1 MSNFTRT
8 NLLTRPGILAV
19 VRGDGDDPE
28 RREPFV
34 VVGADGMVLAFNG
47 HVDLGTGVR
56 TALTQIVAEELDV
69 SFSAVTMIL
78 GDTALTP
85 DQGPTIA
92 SETIQITAVPLR
104 CAAAQA
110 RRELLARAAHRLG
123 AAQLTV
129 ENGIVRADGAAIS
142 YAELVGNATT
152 WLTLDETTP
161 VKPVWEHRLVGT
173 SIPRVDLP
181 AKAAGSLVY
190 IHDLRLP
197 GMLHGRVVRPPYAGV
212 DAGPFV
218 GRSLIAVDR
227 ASVAHI
233 PGLVAVV
240 TEGDFVGIVAEREE
254 QAEAAMK
261 ALRVDWRPV
270 PRLPDLGDLAN
281 ALSAHPSTPRVLL
294 DRGDVE
300 GGLARAAKRLT
311 GRYVWPYQ
319 MHASIGPSCAVA
331 HESEGRLR
339 VWSGTQNPQR
349 LRDDICLLSGLPP
362 TVVEIIRMEAAG
374 CYGRNGADDVSADAA
389 LLARAVGAPVRVQL
403 TREQE
408 HLWEPKGAAQL
419 VDIDG
424 GVDAMGDVT
433 AYKLDTRYPSNMAT
447 NLALLLTGRVSSEPE
462 VAQMGDRTAIGPYE
476 YDNKRIVC
484 HDMAPIVRASWFR
497 GVSALP
503 NTFAHECW
511 IDEAA
516 SEAGADPIEYR
527 LRYLQDPRGRELVK
541 TLAAKVGWEAGVAP
555 RRRRDEY
562 GRLIGRGFAYALYVH
577 STFPGY
583 GAAWAAWVADVAVDT
598 NTGEVTLSRVSVAQD
613 SGLMINPEGIKH
625 QIHGNVIQS
634 TSRVLKEEVTFTD
647 LAVQSRDWGG
657 YPLLTFPEL
666 PAIDV
671 TLTPPPDDAALGVG
685 ESASVPSAAAIANA
699 IFDATGVRFR
709 EPPFTPERVLRG
721 LREAG
726 LAGGAPALAPP
737 SPIRETRWAKLKPVA
752 YAAFGAV
759 ATLAI
764 FTAPWRPSLAPIAR
778 PDPSIYSQ
786 ATLDK
791 GRVLAELGGCV
802 HCHTVEGGGR
812 LSGGRLI
819 ETPFGRLWSTNLTP
833 DVATGLGGWSFE
845 AFRRAL
851 REGVSR
857 DGHRLY
863 PAFPFPSFAK
873 ASDDDITSLYAYL
886 MSQPAVNSPSRAAHL
901 RFPYSLRPLNA
912 LWNALYHDASP
923 FVPDLNQTAQWNRG
937 AYLVE
942 GIGHCSA
949 CHSPRDALGGEI
961 SGSRFSGG
969 FVNGWEAPAL
979 IGAVIPWT
987 EDDLL
992 MYLRTGFSPRHGAAG
1007 GSMAPIVAALRGL
1020 PDADLQAIAA
1030 YLVSLDPKRPGEH
1043 EAAQAAEMRET
1054 RAAAASS
1061 DARVQ
1066 YPAGARLYEGA
1077 CAVCHE
1083 PGVGPPT
1090 FGVRPSLAVSS
1101 ALASERPDN
1110 LIRTVLEG
1118 AHSALS
1124 RDLGAMPAFAEA
1136 FDDSQIAALTRYL
1149 RARFASEAPA
1159 WRDPGAEAARI
1170 RATLAAERGGY

>member
-1 MSNFTRT
+1 VSDLQPRGLTRT
-8 NLLTRPGILAV
+8 SLLARPGVLAV
-19 VRGDGDDPE
+19 VRGQSDDPE
-28 RREPFV
+28 LLEPFV
-34 VVGADGMVLAFNG
+34 IVGADGGVMAFNG
-47 HVDLGTGVR
+47 HVDLGTGIR
-56 TALTQIVAEELDV
+56 TALAQIVAEELDV
-69 SFSAVTMIL
+69 AFSAVTMIL

-92 SETIQITAVPLR
+92 SETIQITAAPLR
-104 CAAAQA
+104 RAAAQA
-110 RRELLARAAHRLG
+110 RHTLVARAAHRLG
-123 AAQLTV
+123 VAAETLAV
-129 ENGIVRADGAAIS
+129 ENGVVEGIG
-142 YAELVGNATT
+142 YAELVGNDTT
-152 WLTLDETTP
+152 WLALDEATP
-161 VKPVWEHRLVGT
+161 VKRVAEHRLVGT
-173 SIPRVDLP
+173 SVPRVDLP

-190 IHDLRLP
+190 VHDLRLP

-212 DAGPFV
+212 DVGSFV
-218 GRSLIAVDR
+218 GNSLMSVDR
-227 ASVAHI
+227 ESVAHL

-240 TEGDFVGIVAEREE
+240 VESDFVGIVAEREE
-254 QAEAAMK
+254 QAEAAMR
-261 ALRVDWRPV
+261 ALKVEWRPT
-270 PRLPDLGDLAN
+270 PRLPDLDDLAG

-294 DRGDVE
+294 DRGDVD

-311 GRYVWPYQ
+311 RRYVWPYQ
-319 MHASIGPSCAVA
+319 LHASIGPSCGVA
-331 HESEGRLR
+331 DAREGRLR
-339 VWSGTQNPQR
+339 VWSGTQNPLR
-349 LRDDICLLSGLPP
+349 LRDDLCLLTGLSQSD
-362 TVVEIIRMEAAG
+362 VEVIRMEAAG

-403 TREQE
+403 TRAQE

-419 VDIDG
+419 VDIEGGLDALG
-424 GVDAMGDVT
+424 GVA
-433 AYKLDTRYPSNMAT
+433 AYKLDTRYPSNNAT
-447 NLALLLTGRVSSEPE
+447 NLALLLTGRVAPTPQ

-497 GVSALP
+497 GVSSLP

-516 SEAGADPIEYR
+516 SEAGADPVEYR
-527 LRYLQDPRGRELVK
+527 LRYLEDPRGRELVK
-541 TLAAKVGWEAGVAP
+541 TLAAKVGWEAGPAP
-555 RRRRDEY
+555 HKRRDEH

-598 NTGEVTLSRVSVAQD
+598 QTGEVTLSRVSVAQD
-613 SGLMINPEGIKH
+613 SGLMINPEGVRH
-625 QIHGNVIQS
+625 QIHGNVVQS

-647 LAVQSRDWGG
+647 IAVQSRDWGG

-726 LAGGAPALAPP
+726 LAQPPAALAPP
-737 SPIRETRWAKLKPVA
+737 PPVRARLWDKFKPAA

-759 ATLAI
+759 ASLAI
-764 FTAPWRPSLAPIAR
+764 FTTPWRPALAPIAR
-778 PDPSIYSQ
+778 PDASIYSQ

-802 HCHTVEGGGR
+802 HCHSAEGVR
-812 LSGGRLI
+812 LSGGRAI

-833 DVATGLGGWSFE
+833 DVATGIGAWSFE

-863 PAFPFPSFAK
+863 PAFPFTSFAK
-873 ASDDDITSLYAYL
+873 ASDDDLTAIYAYL
-886 MSQPAVNSPSRAAHL
+886 MAQTPAEAPNRAPEL

-912 LWNALYHDASP
+912 LWSALYHDARP
-923 FVPDLNQTAQWNRG
+923 FAADANQTAQWNRG

-942 GIGHCSA
+942 GVGHCSA
-949 CHSPRDALGGEI
+949 CHSPRDILGGEI
-961 SGSRFSGG
+961 ASARYSGG

-979 IGAVIPWT
+979 MGTPVPWT
-987 EDDLL
+987 EDDLFA
-992 MYLRTGFSPRHGAAG
+992 YLRTGFSPRHGAAG
-1007 GSMAPIVAALRGL
+1007 GSMAPIVVALKGL
-1020 PDADLQAIAA
+1020 PDADLRAMAH
-1030 YLVSLDPKRPGEH
+1030 YLVSRDPASETD
-1043 EAAQAAEMRET
+1043 AAQAVATREA
-1054 RAAAASS
+1054 RAAAASPS
-1061 DARVQ
+1061 AREQ
-1066 YPAGARLYEGA
+1066 SPAGARLYEGA

-1083 PGVGPPT
+1083 QGAGPPT
-1090 FGVRPSLAVSS
+1090 FGVRPSLAVAS
-1101 ALASERPDN
+1101 ALTSARPDN
-1110 LIRTVLEG
+1110 LIRTILEG

-1136 FDDSQIAALTRYL
+1136 FDDSQIAALAQYL
-1149 RARFASEAPA
+1149 RARFASEAAP
-1159 WRDPGAEAARI
+1159 WQGLSSDAARI
-1170 RATLAAERGGY
+1170 RAALASEPGGY